1 MKFYL
6 VCTVPRL
13 GFRMTAL
20 GDSMDV
26 ADACFAYETAVG
38 KEIYIIK
45 KICALCVC
53 VTKSLDSSDFAAVQS
68 PGRSFQ
74 GEIHFQ
80 RSLSDIIDTY

>member
-26 ADACFAYETAVG
+26 ADACFAYETAIEEEKKNLHNQKNLCRVDG
-38 KEIYIIK
+38 KNPWTSVK
-45 KICALCVC
+45 QL
-53 VTKSLDSSDFAAVQS
+53 LRMF
-68 PGRSFQ
+68 
-74 GEIHFQ
+74 
-80 RSLSDIIDTY
+80 

>member
-13 GFRMTAL
+13 GFGMAAS

-38 KEIYIIK
+38 TEIYIIK
-45 KICALCVC
+45 KICAPCDKNPGLQRA
-53 VTKSLDSSDFAAVQS
+53 AAVKAADR
-68 PGRSFQ
+68 PFQ
-74 GEIHFQ
+74 GGIYMLKKY
-80 RSLSDIIDTY
+80 SLNTMINKS

>member
-13 GFRMTAL
+13 GFRVTAL
-20 GDSMDV
+20 GDSVDV

-45 KICALCVC
+45 KICAVCVC
-53 VTKSLDSSDFAAVQS
+53 VTKTLDSSDFTAVYVL
-68 PGRSFQ
+68 R
-74 GEIHFQ
+74 
-80 RSLSDIIDTY
+80 RALSG

>member
-13 GFRMTAL
+13 GFRTTVL
-20 GDSMDV
+20 GDSIDV

-45 KICALCVC
+45 KTCGVCVCVCVC
-53 VTKSLDSSDFAAVQS
+53 VTKTLDSCDAAALHV
-68 PGRSFQ
+68 PGRPF
-74 GEIHFQ
+74 GEGGAVKQHFF
-80 RSLSDIIDTY
+80 

>member
-26 ADACFAYETAVG
+26 ADACFAYETAIG
-38 KEIYIIK
+38 EK
-45 KICALCVC
+45 KNLHNQKNLCC
-53 VTKSLDSSDFAAVQS
+53 VH
-68 PGRSFQ
+68 
-74 GEIHFQ
+74 GENPWTLVKQLQWMF
-80 RSLSDIIDTY
+80 

>member
-53 VTKSLDSSDFAAVQS
+53 DKKAWTPVISLLC
-68 PGRSFQ
+68 
-74 GEIHFQ
+74 
-80 RSLSDIIDTY
+80 SLQAGPFKVKYTFKDP

>member
-53 VTKSLDSSDFAAVQS
+53 DKKTLDYNDFAAV
-68 PGRSFQ
+68 
-74 GEIHFQ
+74 
-80 RSLSDIIDTY
+80 

>member
-26 ADACFAYETAVG
+26 GDACFAYETAVE
-38 KEIYIIK
+38 KKIYIIK
-45 KICALCVC
+45 KICAVC
-53 VTKSLDSSDFAAVQS
+53 MAKN
-68 PGRSFQ
+68 PGR
-74 GEIHFQ
+74 
-80 RSLSDIIDTY
+80 

>member
-26 ADACFAYETAVG
+26 ADACFAYETAIGRKKKNLHNQKNLCRVYG
-38 KEIYIIK
+38 KNPWTLAK
-45 KICALCVC
+45 QLQWMFLKN
-53 VTKSLDSSDFAAVQS
+53 D
-68 PGRSFQ
+68 
-74 GEIHFQ
+74 
-80 RSLSDIIDTY
+80 LSE

>member
-20 GDSMDV
+20 GDSMDM

-38 KEIYIIK
+38 GKNLHNQK
-45 KICALCVC
+45 NLCC
-53 VTKSLDSSDFAAVQS
+53 VHGKHTYTQIHTKAWTLAIQLPGTFAEMT
-68 PGRSFQ
+68 FM
-74 GEIHFQ
+74 H
-80 RSLSDIIDTY
+80 

>member
-26 ADACFAYETAVG
+26 ADACFAYETAIG
-38 KEIYIIK
+38 RKKKIYIIK
-45 KICALCVC
+45 KICAVC
-53 VTKSLDSSDFAAVQS
+53 MAKPLDVSEAATMDV
-68 PGRSFQ
+68 FKK
-74 GEIHFQ
+74 
-80 RSLSDIIDTY
+80 

>member
-26 ADACFAYETAVG
+26 ADACFAYETAIGG
-38 KEIYIIK
+38 KK
-45 KICALCVC
+45 KKKNLHNQKNLCRVYGKNPWTL
-53 VTKSLDSSDFAAVQS
+53 VKQLRWMF
-68 PGRSFQ
+68 
-74 GEIHFQ
+74 
-80 RSLSDIIDTY
+80 

>member
-53 VTKSLDSSDFAAVQS
+53 DKK
-68 PGRSFQ
+68 PGLQ
-74 GEIHFQ
+74 
-80 RSLSDIIDTY
+80 

>member
-13 GFRMTAL
+13 GFRTTAL

-38 KEIYIIK
+38 GG
-45 KICALCVC
+45 
-53 VTKSLDSSDFAAVQS
+53 KS
-68 PGRSFQ
+68 
-74 GEIHFQ
+74 
-80 RSLSDIIDTY
+80 T

>member
-26 ADACFAYETAVG
+26 ADACFAYETAIEEE
-38 KEIYIIK
+38 KKKIYIIK
-45 KICALCVC
+45 KICAVWMAK
-53 VTKSLDSSDFAAVQS
+53 T
-68 PGRSFQ
+68 PGRQ
-74 GEIHFQ
+74 
-80 RSLSDIIDTY
+80 

>member
-26 ADACFAYETAVG
+26 ADACFAYETAIEKKNLHNQKNLCCVYG
-38 KEIYIIK
+38 KNPWT
-45 KICALCVC
+45 L
-53 VTKSLDSSDFAAVQS
+53 LNQLQWMF
-68 PGRSFQ
+68 
-74 GEIHFQ
+74 
-80 RSLSDIIDTY
+80 

>member
-26 ADACFAYETAVG
+26 ADACFAYETAI
-38 KEIYIIK
+38 EK
-45 KICALCVC
+45 K
-53 VTKSLDSSDFAAVQS
+53 KS
-68 PGRSFQ
+68 
-74 GEIHFQ
+74 
-80 RSLSDIIDTY
+80 T

>member
-26 ADACFAYETAVG
+26 ADACFAYETAIE
-38 KEIYIIK
+38 KKKIYIIK
-45 KICALCVC
+45 KICAVC
-53 VTKSLDSSDFAAVQS
+53 MART
-68 PGRSFQ
+68 PGRQ
-74 GEIHFQ
+74 
-80 RSLSDIIDTY
+80 

>member
-26 ADACFAYETAVG
+26 ADACFAYETAIEGG
-38 KEIYIIK
+38 KKKIYIIK
-45 KICALCVC
+45 KICAVWMQKPLDVSEAA
-53 VTKSLDSSDFAAVQS
+53 TKDVLKNDLLEKKLHIAALQYY
-68 PGRSFQ
+68 FQ
-74 GEIHFQ
+74 
-80 RSLSDIIDTY
+80 

>member
-26 ADACFAYETAVG
+26 ADACFAYETAIGG
-38 KEIYIIK
+38 KKKKKIYIIK
-45 KICALCVC
+45 KICAVC
-53 VTKSLDSSDFAAVQS
+53 MAKT
-68 PGRSFQ
+68 PGR
-74 GEIHFQ
+74 
-80 RSLSDIIDTY
+80 

>member
-26 ADACFAYETAVG
+26 ADACFAYETAVEKNLHNQKNLCCVYG
-38 KEIYIIK
+38 KNPWMLVIQ
-45 KICALCVC
+45 L
-53 VTKSLDSSDFAAVQS
+53 Q
-68 PGRSFQ
+68 
-74 GEIHFQ
+74 
-80 RSLSDIIDTY
+80 